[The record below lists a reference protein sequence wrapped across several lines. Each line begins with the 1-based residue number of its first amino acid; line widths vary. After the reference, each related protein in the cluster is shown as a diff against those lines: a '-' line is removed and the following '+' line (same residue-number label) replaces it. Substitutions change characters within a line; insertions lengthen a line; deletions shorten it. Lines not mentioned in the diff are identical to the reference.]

1 MGFPSDSV
9 VKNLT
14 VNARDGRYRFDPWA
28 GKIPWSRKLQ
38 PFPVFLPVKFQEQ
51 RCLAGYSPWGLQE
64 SDTTEPLGT
73 HTHSHTLTNTL
84 THLHTHTHTHT
95 AYVSYG
101 DIGT

>member
-64 SDTTEPLGT
+64 SEKTEHAFMQGAVYP
-73 HTHSHTLTNTL
+73 NTPK
-84 THLHTHTHTHT
+84 
-95 AYVSYG
+95 S
-101 DIGT
+101 